1 MVQSRLMAFMLAPR
15 RSEIDMFS
23 QTLTIKLVF
32 ALLLAMIVA
41 WGGHAAAWLTNSSHP
56 AFEPTDHHHHQHE
69 SAVGEQVNACVLCQL
84 QHEHSPLSADHLH
97 ETPYP
102 TSLIKVHTLA
112 ERSQP
117 LVAPRHFLPASP
129 VFLIERPPRPSF
141 VL

>member
-1 MVQSRLMAFMLAPR
+1 
-15 RSEIDMFS
+15 MFS
-23 QTLTIKLVF
+23 QSLKIKLVI
-32 ALLLAMIVA
+32 ALLLAMVVA
-41 WGGHAAAWLTNSSHP
+41 WGGHAAAWLTDSSHP
-56 AFEPTDHHHHQHE
+56 AFELTDHHHHQHE
-69 SAVGEQVNACVLCQL
+69 HAGDEQVAACGVCPL
-84 QHEHSPLSADHLH
+84 QHEHSPLNADHLH

-102 TSLIKVHTLA
+102 SPPIKVHTLA